1 MYFIFI
7 NVLDFYNTLE
17 MKPFLFVTKSLWVPG
32 VLLMTLETPFRHL
45 FIQQMF
51 IQHLLTAKD

>member
-1 MYFIFI
+1 MFI

-45 FIQQMF
+45 FIQQIF